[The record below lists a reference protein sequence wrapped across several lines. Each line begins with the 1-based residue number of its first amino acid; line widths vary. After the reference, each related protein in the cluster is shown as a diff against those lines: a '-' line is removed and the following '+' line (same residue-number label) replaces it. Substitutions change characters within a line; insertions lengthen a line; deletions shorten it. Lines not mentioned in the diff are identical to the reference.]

1 MTYDTTRNSI
11 FLTLGE
17 AASQAGLSK
26 STVSRAIRDGKLS
39 ATRSVE
45 TNSFK
50 IDPAELHRYKD
61 AVQVVRNTV
70 AKQDGEQLAS
80 PVLVEK
86 GGDDAGEAVFA
97 TRLKEA
103 VERAELEA
111 RVKLA
116 EARLSDI
123 KAMVEDLRSERDEW
137 RTVAHRSMVTHQPAR
152 RGLFGWLTRK
162 AG

>member
-1 MTYDTTRNSI
+1 M
-11 FLTLGE
+11 
-17 AASQAGLSK
+17 
-26 STVSRAIRDGKLS
+26 S

-61 AVQVVRNTV
+61 AVQVVRNTI
-70 AKQDGEQLAS
+70 AKQDAEQLAS
-80 PVLVEK
+80 PVLIAK
-86 GGDDAGEAVFA
+86 GGDDAGEAAFA

-103 VERAELEA
+103 VERVELEA

-116 EARLSDI
+116 EERLSDL
-123 KAMVEDLRSERDEW
+123 KKMVEDLRGERDSW
-137 RTVAHRSMVTHQPAR
+137 RDATQRALITHPAAR
-152 RGLFGWLTRK
+152 RGLFAWLARK